1 MYTEKHI
8 KTKSKTAYLI
18 RNIGVLRFVPI
29 IMLDAVALAMIVLSA
44 VSRTDM
50 WEIENDFLMIS
61 QYVFPLFS
69 VWWSVFV
76 LREFIE
82 SDGNEVFYA
91 AGLTNIMLQAFK
103 PFLISLANIAVLMT
117 VCTVIDVHFAIEFAR
132 IFSACIFYFGL
143 VYFVS
148 MCFKSTAIAL
158 FSVIIYTILCAVI
171 RTMDVKFPLFM
182 SFAVLESGSLL
193 TLCLPLL
200 IIGIVLVL
208 IGRFV
213 EKRFFTFN

>member
-1 MYTEKHI
+1 MYTEKYM
-8 KTKSKTAYLI
+8 KAKTAYLI
-18 RNIGVLRFVPI
+18 RNIGLLRFVPI
-29 IMLDAVALAMIVLSA
+29 LMLDAVALAMIALSA
-44 VSRTDM
+44 SSRTDM

-61 QYVFPLFS
+61 QYIFPLFS
-69 VWWSVFV
+69 VWWSVFI

-82 SDGNEVFYA
+82 ADGNEVFFA
-91 AGLTNIMLQAFK
+91 AGMSNVMFYAFK
-103 PFLISLANIAVLMT
+103 PFLLLLGNVAVLMA

-132 IFSACIFYFGL
+132 IFSTCIFYFGL

-182 SFAVLESGSLL
+182 SFAVLEPDDLL
-193 TLCLPLL
+193 TLCLPLS
-200 IIGIVLVL
+200 IAGIVLVL
-208 IGRFV
+208 IGRFA